1 MIRDN
6 CYDVAVEQGMLPC
19 ANTLC
24 SLQPKAVGAD
34 YAEVEISSGFTLHG
48 SQVMYL

>member
-1 MIRDN
+1 MITDN
-6 CYDVAVEQGMLPC
+6 CNDVAVEQGMLTC

-24 SLQPKAVGAD
+24 SLQPKAVGTD